1 MPRNDVLLEKSGY
14 LAEVTPSSSCEVF
27 IYSPVISTRGAT
39 EIVATLECDAPI
51 MGDADTD
58 ILVRGRTSN
67 NRIDWEYVTP
77 VFTKIEQGDT
87 YPFIETIKMETI
99 GNFFQIEVGLW
110 VEDMNGV
117 VPIMVG
123 ATLGVTGV
131 QRS

>member
-1 MPRNDVLLEKSGY
+1 MATKVLLEKSGY
-14 LAEVTPSSSCEVF
+14 LSEVTPSSSCENF
-27 IYSPVISTRGAT
+27 LYGPVISTRDT
-39 EIVATLECDAPI
+39 KEIVATLECDAPI

-67 NRIDWEYVTP
+67 NGIDWEYVTP
-77 VFTKIEQGDT
+77 AYTKIEQGDT
-87 YPFIETIKMETI
+87 YPVVETIKMETN
-99 GNFFQIEVGLW
+99 GEFFCIEVGLW

-131 QRS
+131 LRS